1 MEERE
6 RLDLVKLIIGGV
18 LVAIILS
25 LAFVRIVEPIHRF
38 LFETDECKGARE
50 IVQITSKNYDGI
62 SGDKNGFGWDRD
74 ELLLI
79 QTYSS
84 YYNAFCKYPFEFP
97 RG

>member
-1 MEERE
+1 MEERDK
-6 RLDLVKLIIGGV
+6 LDLVKLILGGV

-38 LFETDECKGARE
+38 FYETEECKLARDVVKQAHE
-50 IVQITSKNYDGI
+50 SVADGY
-62 SGDKNGFGWDRD
+62 SEPEQFQ
-74 ELLLI
+74 LLDS
-79 QTYSS
+79 YSS